1 VSALIARKGY
11 EMANNANNTIDQ
23 PGYRDVER
31 ERELARAREAEDAR
45 LARDGRPTERIVER
59 PVERPM
65 ERPMERPVER
75 RAEPVNTVAPD
86 YVGPALRTP
95 DLVAVSDR
103 VRWGP
108 IWAGVLTTF
117 TIFLVLEFL
126 GIGLGLISLVNGNQG
141 TTSGISTLIA
151 GLIAFFIGGWVAEAS
166 SVARGGR
173 AGLLNGFMVWAL
185 VTSLILAF
193 SVFGLGSLF
202 GALGAVVGT
211 HSVSVGGTVS
221 NSQVGNVSRV
231 AGWSAFIW
239 LVVSAIL
246 AMIGGLLGSIGRAF
260 GWQRR

>member
-1 VSALIARKGY
+1 
-11 EMANNANNTIDQ
+11 MANNANNTIDQ

-45 LARDGRPTERIVER
+45 LARDGQPAERIVER
-59 PVERPM
+59 PAERPA
-65 ERPMERPVER
+65 ERIVER

-166 SVARGGR
+166 SV
-173 AGLLNGFMVWAL
+173 
-185 VTSLILAF
+185 
-193 SVFGLGSLF
+193 
-202 GALGAVVGT
+202 
-211 HSVSVGGTVS
+211 
-221 NSQVGNVSRV
+221 
-231 AGWSAFIW
+231 
-239 LVVSAIL
+239 
-246 AMIGGLLGSIGRAF
+246 
-260 GWQRR
+260 